1 MNVTFLGT
9 GTSHGVPMIG
19 CDCPVCRSDDPRDKR
34 TRSSVLVES
43 DGVTLLI
50 DTTPELRI
58 QALREGVRHVDA
70 VLFTHAHADHVF
82 GLDDIRRFNDLSGQS
97 MPCYGN
103 AETLATIRQAFEYVF
118 VQTQTGGGK
127 PSLDL
132 MPVEEG
138 EFRVKGVAVQPVK
151 LMHGKLHIL
160 GYRIGGFAYL
170 TDVSRIPEQSMTL
183 LADLDVLVIGVIRH
197 QPHETHFSLPEG
209 LETVEKL
216 QPKRAFFTHI
226 AHKLGHEETNAAL
239 PPHIR
244 LAYDGLHI
252 TL

>member
-19 CDCPVCRSDDPRDKR
+19 CDCPVCRSDDPKDKR
-34 TRSSVLVES
+34 TRCSALVEANGAS
-43 DGVTLLI
+43 LLI
-50 DTTPELRI
+50 DTPPELRI
-58 QALREGVRHVDA
+58 QVLREDVRHIDA

-82 GLDDIRRFNDLSGQS
+82 GLDDVRRFNDLGGKS

-103 AETLATIRQAFEYVF
+103 AATLATVRQAFEYVF
-118 VQTQTGGGK
+118 VPTQQGGGK

-132 MPVEEG
+132 MPVDH
-138 EFRVKGVAVQPVK
+138 EFIVNGVEVQPVK
-151 LMHGKLHIL
+151 VMHGKLHIL

-170 TDVSRIPEQSMTL
+170 TDVSRIPEHSMDTL
-183 LADLDVLVIGVIRH
+183 ANLDVLVIGVIRH
-197 QPHETHFSLPEG
+197 QPHETHFCVPEA
-209 LETVEKL
+209 LEVVARLK
-216 QPKRAFFTHI
+216 PKRAFFTHI
-226 AHKLGHEETNAAL
+226 AHKLGHKETNASL

-244 LAYDGLHI
+244 LAYDGLRI